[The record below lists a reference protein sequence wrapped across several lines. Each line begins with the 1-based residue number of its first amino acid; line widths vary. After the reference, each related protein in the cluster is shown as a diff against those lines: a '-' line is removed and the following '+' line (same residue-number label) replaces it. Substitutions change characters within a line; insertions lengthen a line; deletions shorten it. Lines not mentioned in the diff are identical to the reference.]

1 MRFTSLGSG
10 SEGNALLIETGDGV
24 CTTRV
29 LIDCGFRLREA
40 EKRLRAIGV
49 EPASINGILVTHEH
63 GDHVGGVFRLSR
75 AHNIPVHITHGT
87 WVGSAGE
94 AWSNAGSDEL
104 AQRIQVHVMEPD
116 RAFELA
122 GLSVLPVSVP
132 HDARE
137 PVQYVIDDGRAK
149 LGVLTD
155 IGHGTAHVQRAYSG
169 LDALVLECNHDAAML
184 ASNDRYPDTLKRR
197 ISGRWGHLANDA
209 AAEILGGLE
218 RARLRKVIAAH
229 LSRQN
234 NSPELARAA
243 LAAVLGASIGEIGV
257 ADQDSGFNWIA
268 V

>member
-24 CTTRV
+24 RTTRV

-40 EKRLRAIGV
+40 EKRLRAAGV

-94 AWSNAGSDEL
+94 AWSNTAGDEL
-104 AQRIQVHVMEPD
+104 AERAQVHVIAPD
-116 RAFELA
+116 QAFELG

-184 ASNDRYPDTLKRR
+184 ASNERYPDVLKRR

-209 AAEILGGLE
+209 AAEILSGLE

-234 NSPELARAA
+234 NAPELARAA
-243 LAAVLGASIGEIGV
+243 LAAVLDTSIDEIGV
-257 ADQDSGFNWIA
+257 ADQDSGLSWIE